1 MNSIVSDVS
10 DALRHLLLKIMNK
23 KGRKKMTNKE
33 LLERMIKNRDQ
44 FMSEYEQY
52 RLSIDERLP
61 YLDMIIKLN
70 QEIRTIEV
78 TYTDLYE

>member
-1 MNSIVSDVS
+1 VSDVS

>member
-1 MNSIVSDVS
+1 VSDVS

-33 LLERMIKNRDQ
+33 LLERMIKNRDR
-44 FMSEYEQY
+44 FMIEYEQY
-52 RLSIDERLP
+52 RLSIDESLP

>member
-1 MNSIVSDVS
+1 VSDVS

-33 LLERMIKNRDQ
+33 LLERMIKNRDR
-44 FMSEYEQY
+44 FMIEYEQY